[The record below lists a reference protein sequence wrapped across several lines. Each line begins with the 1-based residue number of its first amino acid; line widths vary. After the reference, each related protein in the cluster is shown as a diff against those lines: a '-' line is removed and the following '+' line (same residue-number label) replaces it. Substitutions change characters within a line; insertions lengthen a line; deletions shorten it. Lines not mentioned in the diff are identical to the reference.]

1 MRRIGIIGI
10 GLLGSAIASRLL
22 HAGYE
27 VAGFD
32 LRPDALKSLAAE
44 GLRQADGLASAAEGA
59 EAVLVVLPTLESVEA
74 VFLGPGGLFAS
85 APPSAVLIQM
95 STISPELTQR
105 LAAGAAGNGYRFLDA
120 PVSGTSLMVARGDS
134 TVLVG
139 GDEATLALCRDLF
152 SALAGKTEFVG
163 PVGSASLAK
172 LATNLLVA
180 LNTAALAEALVL
192 AAKGGIP
199 PARMLELLSGSAA
212 ASRMMEIRGPLM
224 VAGSYPPQMK
234 LELFLKDLRL
244 MTEEAERLGVALPL
258 TEAARELFNAAGE
271 DGATLGVGGKDLAVV
286 HAYLEKLAGLKR

>member
-1 MRRIGIIGI
+1 MRRIGIIGM

-27 VAGFD
+27 VAGYD

-59 EAVLVVLPTLESVEA
+59 DAVLVVLPTLESVEA
-74 VFLGPGGLFAS
+74 VFFGLGGLFAS

-105 LAAGAAGNGYRFLDA
+105 LAERAAGSGYRFLDA

-139 GDEATLALCRDLF
+139 GEEATLTPCRELF
-152 SALAGKTEFVG
+152 SALAAKTVFVG

-180 LNTAALAEALVL
+180 LHTAALAEALVL
-192 AAKGGIP
+192 AAKGGIQ

-258 TEAARELFNAAGE
+258 TGAARELFNAASE
-271 DGATLGVGGKDLAVV
+271 DGATLGVGEEDLAVV